1 MRSLGHAE
9 RCVVLEQRKAL
20 RRVLCPSRDGVV
32 RERVRP
38 LVLHVLYLD
47 ELAAVVKTFVAL
59 VLVALIHLSRVRF
72 V

>member
-1 MRSLGHAE
+1 M
-9 RCVVLEQRKAL
+9 LEQRKAL

-32 RERVRP
+32 RERVRS

-47 ELAAVVKTFVAL
+47 ELAAVVKALVAL
-59 VLVALIHLSRVRF
+59 VLVALIHLRRVRF